1 MIYTYDYKVFKSLK
15 GFANIQNIIFLVKLI
30 VVLPG
35 LSWTLFL
42 RELRLCSD
50 WKAKLWLKASESR
63 YQQLGIKVPRG
74 KARFPEGGYPP
85 SGGVL
90 RMDFP

>member
-1 MIYTYDYKVFKSLK
+1 MIYTYDHKVFKSLK